1 MKIVFGK
8 QAKGVGSLYL
18 PDEEAFEMMVEILD
32 IDEEPQNREE
42 LENWIKRSGIENVFK
57 KVIEINIGLL

>member
-1 MKIVFGK
+1 
-8 QAKGVGSLYL
+8 
-18 PDEEAFEMMVEILD
+18 MMVEILD
-32 IDEEPQNREE
+32 IDEEPQNMEE